1 MKWKFHCLTYE
12 SNGRTTPTPPPSTHF
27 HPLPNSP
34 VLYRNYHLLH
44 QHHPPQPPAPP
55 GGVHVQPRLTLPGDV
70 HKQRRVEPSWAVLNG
85 AERKSYTQNKVEWN
99 KTKMWKKAKAQK
111 NKPHT
116 NTHTHLPWPKV
127 CGCGRATYLHICPY
141 FCFAELS
148 QKQNQTK
155 AEVEVQSWSWSDFSC
170 QLAETVRACP
180 GLNRFGPQVRLPC
193 GRVGWVKFPS
203 QFSFFWAYAFA

>member
-70 HKQRRVEPSWAVLNG
+70 HKQRRVEPSWAVLSG

-116 NTHTHLPWPKV
+116 NTHTHTYP
-127 CGCGRATYLHICPY
+127 GRKCVGVVGQHICT
-141 FCFAELS
+141 FVHISASLS
-148 QKQNQTK
+148 WAKSKTRRRRRWRCRAGAGATSVANWLK
-155 AEVEVQSWSWSDFSC
+155 RCALVQ
-170 QLAETVRACP
+170 A
-180 GLNRFGPQVRLPC
+180 
-193 GRVGWVKFPS
+193 
-203 QFSFFWAYAFA
+203 